1 MYSCIRDQE
10 FTLAGF
16 PHSDICGLM
25 DICSLPQLF
34 AACHVL
40 LRLSVPRHSPCALC
54 NLTCCGSLLR
64 RYPDTDE
71 AFPKTCSSSS
81 FGTCVPVL
89 FYARPYFFASL
100 CLLSSQSSFL
110 MQFSRCIQP
119 VRLAPCGAGGDN
131 ENRTRD
137 LLLARQAL
145 SQLSYAPMGFQGP
158 GPEN

>member
-1 MYSCIRDQE
+1 MNSCTRDQA

-25 DICSLPQLF
+25 DICSLPQLI

-71 AFPKTCSSSS
+71 AFLKTCSLSSG
-81 FGTCVPVL
+81 GTSVPRTFLCKTL
-89 FYARPYFFASL
+89 FLCFSLSSIFSVFFSL
-100 CLLSSQSSFL
+100 CS
-110 MQFSRCIQP
+110 
-119 VRLAPCGAGGDN
+119 
-131 ENRTRD
+131 
-137 LLLARQAL
+137 
-145 SQLSYAPMGFQGP
+145 FQGASCQSGMRSAALVETTRIELVTSCLQGRRSP
-158 GPEN
+158 N

>member
-1 MYSCIRDQE
+1 MNSCTRDQA

-81 FGTCVPVL
+81 FSTLVPVL

-110 MQFSRCIQP
+110 MQFSRCMVSASGPYSTSAQAES
-119 VRLAPCGAGGDN
+119 RRGGLKWTRTTDLALIR
-131 ENRTRD
+131 RT
-137 LLLARQAL
+137 L
-145 SQLSYAPMGFQGP
+145 
-158 GPEN
+158 